1 MNESAAEQALRHWGR
16 VYGPPP
22 PLEWQEDSSMGSGA
36 LTGCLIEFL
45 RVGIVHGQARGK
57 LTARGRESRGGA
69 KPMKAH
75 PLADRVDHLVC
86 VLYAQDRRAAVALR
100 AQYCLR
106 GSLGDKCMW
115 VATATAARL
124 SRMNFRASVARGK
137 HFVSVALHEN
147 KISHGEKIA
156 S

>member
-1 MNESAAEQALRHWGR
+1 MSESAAEHALRHWGM

-22 PLEWQEDSSMGSGA
+22 PAEWEEDSSLGSGA

-45 RVGIVHGQARGK
+45 RVGIVHGPERK
-57 LTARGRESRGGA
+57 RITARGRESAGGS

-75 PLADRVDHLVC
+75 PLADQVDHLVC

-106 GSLGDKCMW
+106 GAFKEKCAW
-115 VATATAARL
+115 VAGATASRV
-124 SRMNFRASVARGK
+124 SRMGFRAAVARGK
-137 HFVSVALHEN
+137 NFVSVSLNGTKRRSA
-147 KISHGEKIA
+147 
-156 S
+156 